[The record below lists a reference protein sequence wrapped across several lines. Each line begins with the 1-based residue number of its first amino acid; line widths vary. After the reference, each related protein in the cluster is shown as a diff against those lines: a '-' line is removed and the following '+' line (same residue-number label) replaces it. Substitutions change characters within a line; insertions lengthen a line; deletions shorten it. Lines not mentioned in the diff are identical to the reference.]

1 MRLWPRLRLD
11 AGHRQARAAIIR
23 RRPNRRG
30 RILAA
35 CHSFP
40 IVSSPRRFPT
50 SPERLRHWPTRA
62 AMCAALMD
70 GRAWTVGELG
80 SYAGVARSTAS
91 EHVDVLAARGLATRV
106 RQGRHCY
113 ITLSGP
119 ETARVI
125 EALGVMAASVLPTA
139 RSLNAWTANRRLLAA
154 RTCYRH
160 LAGRLGVSLVEQLQ
174 EHGHLDPSWGLT
186 DSGKDLLATWGMEK
200 PLHTRGEACMDSTE
214 RRFHLGGPLGTA
226 LTRVLFDRAW
236 IARIGRT
243 RAVKLTE
250 AGREA
255 LTQAGLEG
263 VLTLLDET
271 TSNDAAG

>member
-1 MRLWPRLRLD
+1 MSRLPDRLFPEAVPD
-11 AGHRQARAAIIR
+11 VAGTAAA
-23 RRPNRRG
+23 
-30 RILAA
+30 LADP
-35 CHSFP
+35 S
-40 IVSSPRRFPT
+40 
-50 SPERLRHWPTRA
+50 RA

-91 EHVDVLAARGLATRV
+91 EHVDVLAARGLVTRV

-119 ETARVI
+119 EAARVI

-139 RSLNAWTANRRLLAA
+139 RSLNAWTANRRVLAA

-160 LAGRLGVSLVEQLQ
+160 LAGRLGVGLVEQLQ
-174 EHGHLDPSWGLT
+174 ERGHLDPSWRLT
-186 DSGKDLLATWGMEK
+186 DSGGDLLATWGLEK
-200 PLHTRGEACMDSTE
+200 PRRARGEACMDSTE
-214 RRFHLGGPLGTA
+214 RQFHLGGPLGTA
-226 LTRVLFDRAW
+226 LTQAFFDRAW
-236 IARIGRT
+236 ITRIGRS
-243 RAVKLTE
+243 RAVKVTA

-255 LTQAGLEG
+255 LAQAGLAD

-271 TSNDAAG
+271 TSNNAAG